1 MPTGAEQA
9 AVIRGLI
16 AQGQY
21 SEAYS
26 YAADQLSADS
36 SWDPNVVSWLEYA
49 AAINGDQPNFSKDYV
64 FTSNAIAAGLDPDS
78 AEAQLLNQQVSDRL
92 AHEVLSDIASALE
105 TGTTISP
112 DDIFREEIQT
122 AVEGFGIPEWAWAG

>member
-64 FTSNAIAAGLDPDS
+64 FTSNAQIVPKRSSLISRYRTDS
-78 AEAQLLNQQVSDRL
+78 RM
-92 AHEVLSDIASALE
+92 
-105 TGTTISP
+105 
-112 DDIFREEIQT
+112 RY
-122 AVEGFGIPEWAWAG
+122 